1 MSKVLTLKECCEFQ
15 EGYVNPS
22 QKNPRYFGGNIK
34 WLRASDLNGGHVFS
48 TERTL
53 SDEGYASAGKSA
65 KMFAKDTIAISKSG
79 TIGALGILKDEMCGN
94 RAVINISVRNE
105 KADLMYVFYTLK
117 YKKEELESKAGGSIQ
132 KNLYV
137 SALETLGLNHS
148 EKVEQAKISQVLAA
162 IDSKIE
168 LNNRINAE
176 LEAMAKTLYD
186 YWFVQFDFP
195 FDFAQ
200 GKPAANGKP
209 YKSSGGKMEYNPTLK
224 REIPVGWDVAVVA
237 NVLGKTPSSNK
248 VLNQEIM
255 TAGSIP
261 VIDQSQDYI
270 CGFTDDITALIR
282 PTEPHVVFGDHTR
295 AVKLVN
301 FEYAR
306 GADGTQI
313 LLSND
318 SRMPGYLLY
327 HAVSDIDLSNYGY
340 ARHFKFLKDSKII
353 LPNEA
358 IAARYHEVVAPWY
371 EKIKGGI
378 FENQHLMQLRD
389 WLLPMLMNGQ
399 VTVHSAAT
407 D

>member
-34 WLRASDLNGGHVFS
+34 WLRASDLNGGYVFS

-148 EKVEQAKISQVLAA
+148 EKVEQAKISQVLVA

-209 YKSSGGKMEYNPTLK
+209 YKSFGGKMVYNPTLK
-224 REIPVGWDVAVVA
+224 REIPEGWDVAVVA

-371 EKIKGGI
+371 EKIKGVI

-399 VTVHSAAT
+399 ITVQSAAT